1 MLSVLVV
8 NNGTDAPVSNELSL
22 RQAIAL
28 ANADATAG
36 TSDTITFDPSL
47 GSSTIKLTQGQLELS
62 GAGAGTITIDGSSPS
77 TPIALMDAAHSRVFV
92 IDSGVNAVLTNLTM
106 QGGWAGTN
114 SGGNIFNAGTL
125 TVSNAILSGGSASD
139 GGGIENQGTLTLS
152 NVTLTSNGAANSGGA
167 IDSTGTLTVIDSTFT
182 NNNAADDGGA
192 ISSEG
197 MLTVNNSTFSG
208 NYANGTTPTIPA
220 APSPAFPPR
229 PPSPAASSPAITPSM
244 AGFSETTPAPLPSRA
259 ILCPTIARPPRAV
272 RSKTIPA
279 R

>member
-28 ANADATAG
+28 ANADAAAG
-36 TSDTITFDPSL
+36 ISDTIAFDASL

-77 TPIALMDAAHSRVFV
+77 TPIALSAAARPPRLCDRQRRQCGSHQSHH
-92 IDSGVNAVLTNLTM
+92 
-106 QGGWAGTN
+106 AGRLGRHE
-114 SGGNIFNAGTL
+114 SGGDIFNAGTL
-125 TVSNAILSGGSASD
+125 TVSNAILSEGTASY

-152 NVTLTSNGAANSGGA
+152 NVTLTSNSANNSGGA
-167 IDSTGTLTVIDSTFT
+167 IDSTGTLTVSDSTFT
-182 NNNAADDGGA
+182 RTTPPRGGA

-197 MLTVNNSTFSG
+197 TLTVNNSTFSG
-208 NYANGTTPTIPA
+208 NYATATQFRRGHRQL
-220 APSPAFPPR
+220 FRHGHHHRRLLHRQPR
-229 PPSPAASSPAITPSM
+229 HPWR
-244 AGFSETTPAPLPSRA
+244 GSRKQRRHRYPHERHSVQQSRDH
-259 ILCPTIARPPRAV
+259 LRR
-272 RSKTIPA
+272 RD